1 MSVDDVWGVETRHM
15 NQSELD
21 TEPGS
26 ATKDKKSMM
35 TKKRGQ
41 KSKSQLWE
49 SNFWL
54 HVSDKL
60 FIQQSKNKPFF

>member
-35 TKKRGQ
+35 TKKKGAKKQISTVR
-41 KSKSQLWE
+41 KQLL
-49 SNFWL
+49 STC
-54 HVSDKL
+54 VSET
-60 FIQQSKNKPFF
+60 FHITIQP

>member
-41 KSKSQLWE
+41 KSKSQL
-49 SNFWL
+49 
-54 HVSDKL
+54 
-60 FIQQSKNKPFF
+60 